1 MYERRAADSPNSLQP
16 QQMLMPHPCVLQ
28 LKAVADFAPHARPVA
43 GIAFDLDDGN
53 SLLSCS
59 YDGSVRCLDVVKQ
72 VRKAAVW

>member
-1 MYERRAADSPNSLQP
+1 MNAELQTHRIHSNHSKCSCHTP
-16 QQMLMPHPCVLQ
+16 SVLQ

>member
-1 MYERRAADSPNSLQP
+1 MNAELQTRRIHSNHSKCSRHTP
-16 QQMLMPHPCVLQ
+16 VLQ